1 MQVVSVVLET
11 YENSNK
17 KSDKPNNDNQDCD
30 QRWVQEVANTEG
42 QPNPSLQMT
51 RVPSWKSIVNS
62 RGGLNLTM

>member
-11 YENSNK
+11 YENFNK
-17 KSDKPNNDNQDCD
+17 KSDKPNNDNQDSD
-30 QRWVQEVANTEG
+30 HRWVQEVANTEG
-42 QPNPSLQMT
+42 QPNPSSAMT